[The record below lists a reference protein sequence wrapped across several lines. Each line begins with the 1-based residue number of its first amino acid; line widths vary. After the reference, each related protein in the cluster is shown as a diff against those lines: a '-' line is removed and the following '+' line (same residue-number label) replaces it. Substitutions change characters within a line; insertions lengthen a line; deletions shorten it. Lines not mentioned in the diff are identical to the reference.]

1 MKAQAAGDAANA
13 KLAGKDVMAPV
24 SSSSLFTSASN
35 HSHGHTPSFPSSTNH
50 LTFCLVLDN
59 IIALLNDPEP
69 AVWAPAINMLL
80 EVVDYFWYEIAEAN
94 ERLTAIAKEAS
105 GPVAGAAWLLL
116 AKLHFHLGDYDRS
129 VACALAAGPLFAL
142 DDRSAFVTTIIARA
156 IDIYIEQQR
165 EQDPKNDDE
174 LMMNDAGTGQKASL
188 VDAVALKSLVERLI
202 EHCLAIKEVKQVIG
216 IAIDTQRLDIL
227 EAALKSSDSPAT
239 AMENLNYARLA
250 ILKHVGHVSQRMAL
264 LALIAKLAASLEP
277 HPDYVFVADC
287 LVAMGDA
294 SGCANLLNGLLS
306 QKGGNDGH
314 LRPVILQICFNVAAD
329 ASQAFQQAVLA
340 AVKEQLGNI
349 NDLEDAFKK
358 NVVATLDGSSATA
371 LQLEFLYR
379 ANAADMQIM
388 ERVKEYLNEHS
399 SMHHTVL
406 TCANAIMHAG
416 TTNDEFLRKNMDWLG
431 YASNWA
437 KFTAASSLGV
447 IHRGQGARG
456 REILKPYL
464 PTGDGSGSPYAEG
477 GAMFALGLMNAGS
490 EGAAISERAY
500 FLEQLGR
507 TDNEVLLH
515 GICLGMGSLAMSSG
529 DMELVEA
536 AKSVLYQDNA
546 VSGEAAAIAIGLI
559 LHGTGAHETANELL
573 QYAQETQHEKTIRGL
588 AMAIALIY
596 AGQRDRADALIAR
609 LTGGEQRDPLLRYGG
624 MWLVATA
631 YAGCSDRGA
640 LGRLLH
646 AAVSDASD
654 DVRRAAVSALGLVL
668 CQTPG
673 ELPRLVELLTES
685 YNPHVRYGAALAL
698 GLAFAGTGNEE
709 AINLLKPMTSD
720 FTDFVRQG
728 AYLALALIIQQMN
741 EVTCSEAPWVRT
753 TVEGLVTTKMV
764 DPMVKF
770 GAVLATGLMDAGGRN
785 SVLRLVSP
793 SGHLDHRAL
802 AGAALFAQLWYWYPM
817 THFLSL
823 ALAPTGLIAIDEQ
836 LRVPANWAASCAS
849 APSRFALPP
858 PIRKETAAAPKKLI
872 SAILSTTA
880 KAAAAKAKKG
890 RGRPNESAPMEV
902 DSGGQEVTGESSAPA
917 KVKTTAVAAAAAT
930 SSTPEGDKANPSSPP
945 TAMEVEKSGQGEEGT
960 ANKEPDFFIVKNLS
974 RVTPLQMSLMS
985 FLPSDRYEPV
995 TSAWRGEIMVLVD
1008 RHPNQAGEEYI
1019 PLSESFNK
1027 DQDKDKVK
1035 EKQSSPTAAIKTD
1048 VDEPAPPKPFVYT
1061 EK

>member
-1 MKAQAAGDAANA
+1 
-13 KLAGKDVMAPV
+13 
-24 SSSSLFTSASN
+24 
-35 HSHGHTPSFPSSTNH
+35 
-50 LTFCLVLDN
+50 
-59 IIALLNDPEP
+59 
-69 AVWAPAINMLL
+69 MLL
-80 EVVDYFWYEIAEAN
+80 EVVDYFWYEIAEAS
-94 ERLTAIAKEAS
+94 ERLTAIAKETS
-105 GPVAGAAWLLL
+105 GPVAGTAWLLL
-116 AKLHFHLGDYDRS
+116 AKLHFHLGEYDRS

-142 DDRSAFVTTIIARA
+142 NDRSAFVTTIIARA

-165 EQDPKNDDE
+165 EQHDPREHDE
-174 LMMNDAGTGQKASL
+174 PMMKDVETGPKTSL
-188 VDAVALKSLVERLI
+188 VDAVAVKSLVERLI
-202 EHCLAIKEVKQVIG
+202 EHCLAIKEVRQVIG

-227 EAALKSSDSPAT
+227 EAALKSSDSPVA
-239 AMENLNYARLA
+239 AMENLDYARLA
-250 ILKHVGHVSQRMAL
+250 TLKHVGHVSHRMAL

-294 SGCANLLNGLLS
+294 SGCANLLTGLLS
-306 QKGGNDGH
+306 QKGGKDGR
-314 LRPVILQICFNVAAD
+314 LRSVILQICFNVAAD
-329 ASQAFQQAVLA
+329 ASQAFQQVVLTAVRG
-340 AVKEQLGNI
+340 QLEAI
-349 NDLEDAFKK
+349 NDVEEAFKRH
-358 NVVATLDGSSATA
+358 VVTTLDGSSATA

-379 ANAADMQIM
+379 ANAADMQVM
-388 ERVKEYLNEHS
+388 ERVKEHLNEHS

-447 IHRGQGARG
+447 IHRGQGVRG

-490 EGAAISERAY
+490 EGTATSERAY
-500 FLEQLGR
+500 FLEQLGK

-536 AKSVLYQDNA
+536 IKSVLYQDNA

-559 LHGTGAHETANELL
+559 LHGTGAHEIANELL

-588 AMAIALIY
+588 AMAIALVY
-596 AGQRDRADALIAR
+596 AGQRDHADVMIAR
-609 LTGGEQRDPLLRYGG
+609 LTSREQRDPLLRYGG

-631 YAGCSDRGA
+631 YAGCSDRAA

-654 DVRRAAVSALGLVL
+654 DVRRAAVTALGLVL

-685 YNPHVRYGAALAL
+685 FNPHVRYGAALAL
-698 GLAFAGTGNEE
+698 GLAFAGTGHKE

-741 EVTCSEAPWVRT
+741 EATCDEAPWVRT

-785 SVLRLVSP
+785 SVLRLVSA

-802 AGAALFAQLWYWYPM
+802 AGVALFAQLWYWYPM
-817 THFLSL
+817 THFISL
-823 ALAPTGLIAIDEQ
+823 ALAPTGLIAVDER
-836 LRVPANWAASCAS
+836 LRVPASWAISCAS

-858 PIRKETAAAPKKLI
+858 PIRKEAAAAPKKLI

-880 KAAAAKAKKG
+880 KAAAAKAKAKKG
-890 RGRPNESAPMEV
+890 RGRLNEVAQMEV
-902 DSGGQEVTGESSAPA
+902 DSEQEVASTGQPTVSVSGPA
-917 KVKTTAVAAAAAT
+917 RDKDD
-930 SSTPEGDKANPSSPP
+930 TPSPDSPPPPPPSSPS
-945 TAMEVEKSGQGEEGT
+945 TAMEVEKPVQSEEGT
-960 ANKEPDFFIVKNLS
+960 ASKEPDSFLVKNLS
-974 RVTPLQMSLMS
+974 RVTSLQMPLMS
-985 FLPSDRYEPV
+985 FPSSERYEPV
-995 TSAWRGEIMVLVD
+995 AGSAWRGGIMVLVD
-1008 RHPNQAGEEYI
+1008 RYLDQAGEYI
-1019 PLSESFNK
+1019 SLSESFDK
-1027 DQDKDKVK
+1027 DQEKDKEKEK
-1035 EKQSSPTAAIKTD
+1035 EKQSSPTSAIKTD
-1048 VDEPAPPKPFVYT
+1048 VDEPAPPKPFAYS
-1061 EK
+1061 EN